1 QVRRAAAEG
10 NGRILANFR
19 ETPSACRPIVE
30 KIGAQLREVGIGG
43 ILMMG
48 ESSEPV
54 CQIPVGLNKNGM
66 VLLGGMNPIAAA
78 EEAGIEAENV
88 SESGTID
95 FRHLV
100 RIRDV

>member
-1 QVRRAAAEG
+1 
-10 NGRILANFR
+10 
-19 ETPSACRPIVE
+19 
-30 KIGAQLREVGIGG
+30 
-43 ILMMG
+43 
-48 ESSEPV
+48 
-54 CQIPVGLNKNGM
+54 M